1 MFTLLFKAVLT
12 VSHCLK
18 DCPFRLCLGHSSRD
32 DCGEI
37 QVTEADFQ
45 KALDALVPSV
55 SLQELKRYKDLQN
68 QFTMDNSHNTK
79 K

>member
-1 MFTLLFKAVLT
+1 M
-12 VSHCLK
+12 
-18 DCPFRLCLGHSSRD
+18 
-32 DCGEI
+32 
-37 QVTEADFQ
+37 TEADFQ

>member
-1 MFTLLFKAVLT
+1 M
-12 VSHCLK
+12 SHRLLK
-18 DCPFRLCLGHSSRD
+18 DCPFRLCLGNSSPD

-45 KALDALVPSV
+45 KALDAVAPSV

-68 QFTMDNSHNTK
+68 QFTMDNSHNAK